1 MLRSRRLVLVG
12 LVIAVATGAIAFGAV
27 AASSAVK
34 PTFLIT
40 PTTLAFGPIATGTT
54 SAAQVV
60 TITNQSAT
68 SVLMSST
75 GGSLAAP
82 FTADLSNCE
91 GQTLAPGGTCHMTY
105 TFSPTGVGDA
115 LATATGLWNGK
126 KYSVKMSGTGV
137 APTLVLTPTKLDFG
151 PVLIG
156 ATAPTQAVTVTNVS
170 PNPLLMAGTGV
181 TVDPPYTLAEDCTG
195 KLLSPGQS
203 CHMTFG
209 FQPTEAGRANAT
221 SSPNWNGQDNV
232 INLTGSGVGPTL
244 LITPTA
250 LQFGNV
256 TTGTTAP
263 SQTVTIT
270 NLSPFSLQ
278 MSGTGGG
285 VSAPFT
291 KSENCTG
298 KTLAYGQSCQMTF
311 GFKPTTVGRVS
322 ATSTGSW
329 NGTTFAIRMLGTGV

>member
-1 MLRSRRLVLVG
+1 MFRSRRLVLLG
-12 LVIAVATGAIAFGAV
+12 LVVAVATAAIAFGAV
-27 AASSAVK
+27 AASSAIK
-34 PTFLIT
+34 PAFLIT
-40 PTTLAFGPIATGTT
+40 PTTLVFGPVATGTT
-54 SAAQVV
+54 SPSQVV

-68 SVLMSST
+68 DVVMSGS

-82 FTADLSNCE
+82 FNADLSNCE
-91 GQTLAPGGTCHMTY
+91 GQTLAPGATCHMTY
-105 TFSPTGVGDA
+105 AFSPTDVGDSI
-115 LATATGLWNGK
+115 ATASGFWNGK
-126 KYSVKMSGTGV
+126 KYSIKMSGTGL

-151 PVLIG
+151 PVLVG

-170 PNPLLMAGTGV
+170 PSPLTMSGTGL
-181 TVDPPYTLAEDCTG
+181 TVDPPYTLIEDCTG
-195 KLLSPGQS
+195 KVLNPGQS
-203 CHMTFG
+203 CHMTYG
-209 FQPTEAGRANAT
+209 FHPTDPGRANAM
-221 SSPNWNGQDNV
+221 SSPIWNGQANV

-244 LITPTA
+244 LITPSA

-263 SQTVTIT
+263 TQTVTVT

-285 VSAPFT
+285 VSTPFT

-311 GFKPTTVGRVS
+311 GFHPTVLGRVS
-322 ATSTGSW
+322 TTSSGTW
-329 NGTTFAIRMLGTGV
+329 NGIAFNIKMLGTGV

>member
-1 MLRSRRLVLVG
+1 MFRSRRLVLFG
-12 LVIAVATGAIAFGAV
+12 LVAVVATAAIAFGAV

-34 PTFLIT
+34 PSFLIT
-40 PTTLAFGPIATGTT
+40 PTTLAFGPVATGTT
-54 SAAQVV
+54 SPSQAV

-68 SVLMSST
+68 SVVMAGS

-82 FTADLSNCE
+82 FSADLSNCE
-91 GQTLAPGGTCHMTY
+91 GQTLAPGASCHMTY
-105 TFSPTGVGDA
+105 AFSPTDVGDSI
-115 LATATGLWNGK
+115 ATASGFWNGK
-126 KYSVKMSGTGV
+126 KYSIKMSGTG
-137 APTLVLTPTKLDFG
+137 ATPTLSLTPTKLDFG

-170 PNPLLMAGTGV
+170 TSPLLMSGTGL
-181 TVDPPYTLAEDCTG
+181 TVDPPYTLTEDCTG
-195 KLLSPGQS
+195 KLLNPGQS
-203 CHMTFG
+203 CHMTYG
-209 FQPTEAGRANAT
+209 FHPTEAGRANEM
-221 SSPNWNGQDNV
+221 SSPSWNGQANV

-256 TTGTTAP
+256 ATGTNAP
-263 SQTVTIT
+263 TQTVTVT

-291 KSENCTG
+291 KTENCTG
-298 KTLAYGQSCQMTF
+298 KTLSYGQSCQMIF
-311 GFKPTTVGRVS
+311 GFHPTALGRVS
-322 ATSTGSW
+322 ATASGTW
-329 NGTTFAIRMLGTGV
+329 NGLAFNIKLLGTGA